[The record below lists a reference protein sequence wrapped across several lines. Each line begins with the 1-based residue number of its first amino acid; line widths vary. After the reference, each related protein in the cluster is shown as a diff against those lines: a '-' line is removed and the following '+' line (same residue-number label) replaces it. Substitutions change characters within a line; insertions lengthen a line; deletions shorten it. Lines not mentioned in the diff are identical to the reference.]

1 MGNLQLSNK
10 YLEQNYQI
18 FFSKERTHASAER
31 NPALASVL
39 QIYVDALRAES

>member
-10 YLEQNYQI
+10 YLEQDYQI
-18 FFSKERTHASAER
+18 FFSKERTHAPAEG

>member
-1 MGNLQLSNK
+1 MGNRQLSKK
-10 YLEQNYQI
+10 YLDQNYQI
-18 FFSKERTHASAER
+18 FFSKERTHAPAQG